1 MDRTHHN
8 LYKSPDAR
16 LALFRYSIYLKK
28 ITWDTSKLNYPPPP
42 ILYSRIYFSQPPFLR
57 FLVFTNKRRCVG
69 VFSRTITEHDGI
81 HKIIISFAP
90 FSSQL
95 RRLIELWT
103 VIFFWQF
110 MRWKVRTELQ
120 VQKSR
125 KLAFMATILVSSEIN
140 SSHLTLM
147 IFNVLCMIW

>member
-69 VFSRTITEHDGI
+69 VFSPTITEHDGK